1 MVLYYRVKGTGYRGR
16 SWMANRRSD
25 DNNGGS
31 AAATAVS
38 SRWYS
43 AFLRRFWFGGVLSR
57 AADCEL
63 GLPRYPACRRRTW
76 LLATAVCR
84 HRRQFAIHNLN
95 YRLLRSFLYPRALSV
110 SRLIYRCPERDGFVQ
125 FREINNSYGEINLL
139 KEIFGEKSFSI
150 VEPALGRVVLK
161 FNISLQQYVNAIKID
176 YGTYFIR
183 ARM

>member
-16 SWMANRRSD
+16 SWMANRRND
-25 DNNGGS
+25 DNNDGN
-31 AAATAVS
+31 AATAVS

-110 SRLIYRCPERDGFVQ
+110 SCLIQSALRAARSRDGFDT
-125 FREINNSYGEINLL
+125 
-139 KEIFGEKSFSI
+139 
-150 VEPALGRVVLK
+150 
-161 FNISLQQYVNAIKID
+161 ISGNK
-176 YGTYFIR
+176 
-183 ARM
+183 